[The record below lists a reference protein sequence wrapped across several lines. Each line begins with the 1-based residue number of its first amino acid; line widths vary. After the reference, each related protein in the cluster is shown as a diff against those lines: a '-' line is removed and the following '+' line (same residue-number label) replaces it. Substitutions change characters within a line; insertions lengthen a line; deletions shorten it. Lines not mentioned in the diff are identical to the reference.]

1 MFEDYDFLTIY
12 SKWRPSPL
20 LRKKTMEDYRDI
32 IYANYRGAAY
42 GLLNPGEFNSQMA
55 EGFQAQFGCFLPVD
69 KGSRILDIGCGSG
82 FLMQFLQQKG
92 YKNVSGVDA
101 SIEQVAFAKNNG
113 LSVTH
118 GDGLTFLENHQ
129 GYDVIFMTDIVEHL
143 KKDELF
149 KMLQKIQE
157 ALNLNGRV
165 IMRTINASSLYGN
178 TLRYIDF
185 THEISFTETSLRQ
198 ILFALGFVGI
208 EITDSKIYFGWK
220 PKRLARWF
228 VIKIWRF
235 FLAVIYT
242 AEVGIDRPRL
252 FGKFLISCARKP

>member
-1 MFEDYDFLTIY
+1 M
-12 SKWRPSPL
+12 K
-20 LRKKTMEDYRDI
+20 DYRDI
-32 IYANYRGAAY
+32 IYANYRSASY
-42 GLLNPGEFNSQMA
+42 GLLNPNGFNSKMA
-55 EGFQAQFGCFLPVD
+55 EGYQAAFSRFLPID
-69 KGSRILDIGCGSG
+69 TKSRILDIGCGSG

-101 SIEQVAFAKNNG
+101 SIEQITFAKNNG

-118 GDGLTFLENHQ
+118 GDGFTFLENHQ
-129 GYDVIFMTDIVEHL
+129 GYDLIFMTDIVEHL
-143 KKDELF
+143 KKDELL
-149 KMLQKIQE
+149 KMLQRIQE
-157 ALNLNGRV
+157 ALNPKGRV

-178 TLRYIDF
+178 TSRYIDF

-198 ILFALGFVGI
+198 ILFAIGFVDI
-208 EITDSKIYFGWK
+208 EITDSKIPFGWK

-235 FLAVIYT
+235 FLAAIYT

-252 FGKFLISCARKP
+252 FGKFLISCATKP